1 MLKTL
6 LFPALLSIA
15 IFTAPPKGTRWVG
28 AVPNGLEK
36 DKISFV
42 VSPDGQQLSAL
53 ILNTHGQGSGQ
64 LAPAAGAAQDALR
77 IANGKVSGVLLAS
90 ATGSPWRFELRG
102 NFARA
107 AKAATTFRMNLTEPG
122 GTTRELCWTAVPLR

>member
-15 IFTAPPKGTRWVG
+15 IFTAPPKGTRWIG
-28 AVPNGLEK
+28 AVSNGSKK

-42 VSPDGQQLSAL
+42 VSPDGQQVSAL
-53 ILNTHGQGSGQ
+53 TFNGHWQGRGQPSP
-64 LAPAAGAAQDALR
+64 LAGMPPDALR

-90 ATGSPWRFELRG
+90 PTSQPWHFELRG
-102 NFARA
+102 NFARVATA
-107 AKAATTFRMNLTEPG
+107 AATFRMNLTRPDG
-122 GTTRELCWTAVPLR
+122 DTRQLSWTAIPLR

>member
-28 AVPNGLEK
+28 NANNGPEK
-36 DKISFV
+36 NKISFV
-42 VSPDGQQLSAL
+42 VSPDGQQLLAL
-53 ILNTHGQGSGQ
+53 TFNGIWQGRDQ
-64 LAPAAGAAQDALR
+64 LAPATGLATNALR

-90 ATGSPWRFELRG
+90 PTSRPRRFELLG
-102 NFARA
+102 DFARA
-107 AKAATTFRMNLTEPG
+107 ATAATTFRMNLTEPG
-122 GTTRELCWTAVPLR
+122 GTTRELCWTATPLR

>member
-28 AVPNGLEK
+28 VVSNGSEK

-42 VSPDGQQLSAL
+42 VSPDGRQLSSL
-53 ILNTHGQGSGQ
+53 TFNGFWQGRGQ
-64 LAPAAGAAQDALR
+64 LGPMAGLAKDALR
-77 IANGKVSGVLLAS
+77 IANGKVSGVLLS
-90 ATGSPWRFELRG
+90 SSTDHPRRFELQG
-102 NFARA
+102 DFARV
-107 AKAATTFRMNLTEPG
+107 AKAAATFRMNLTEPG
-122 GTTRELCWTAVPLR
+122 GTTRQLCWTAAPLR

>member
-28 AVPNGLEK
+28 VVSNGSEK

-42 VSPDGQQLSAL
+42 VSPDGQQLSGL
-53 ILNTHGQGSGQ
+53 TFNGFWQGRGQ
-64 LAPAAGAAQDALR
+64 LGTVGSMAKDALR
-77 IANGKVSGVLLAS
+77 IANGKVSGVLLAPPNC
-90 ATGSPWRFELRG
+90 SPRYFELQG
-102 NFARA
+102 DFVRA
-107 AKAATTFRMNLTEPG
+107 ATAATTFHMNLTGPG
-122 GTTRELCWTAVPLR
+122 GTIREVCWTAVPLR

>member
-15 IFTAPPKGTRWVG
+15 IFTAPPKGVRWVG
-28 AVPNGLEK
+28 AVSNGSEK

-53 ILNTHGQGSGQ
+53 TFNGSWGGRGQ
-64 LAPAAGAAQDALR
+64 LVPSAGILKDALR

-90 ATGSPWRFELRG
+90 PTSSPWRFELQG

-107 AKAATTFRMNLTEPG
+107 TPAATFRMNLTAPG
-122 GTTRELCWTAVPLR
+122 GATRQLCWTAVPLR

>member
-28 AVPNGLEK
+28 AVSNGPEK

-42 VSPDGQQLSAL
+42 VSPDGRQLLTLTLNGIWQGRGRLESA
-53 ILNTHGQGSGQ
+53 TGM
-64 LAPAAGAAQDALR
+64 AKDALR
-77 IANGKVSGVLLAS
+77 SANGKVSGVLL
-90 ATGSPWRFELRG
+90 GSPTSRPRRFELQG
-102 NFARA
+102 DFAQ
-107 AKAATTFRMNLTEPG
+107 AATAATFRMNLTEPG
-122 GTTRELCWTAVPLR
+122 GPTRELCWTAVPLQ

>member
-28 AVPNGLEK
+28 VVSNGPEK

-42 VSPDGQQLSAL
+42 VSPDGRQLSAL
-53 ILNTHGQGSGQ
+53 TFNGIWQGRGQPG
-64 LAPAAGAAQDALR
+64 PAAGMAKDALR
-77 IANGKVSGVLLAS
+77 IANGRVSGVLLAS
-90 ATGSPWRFELRG
+90 PTGRPRRFELQG
-102 NFARA
+102 DFARA
-107 AKAATTFRMNLTEPG
+107 APAATTFRMNLTEPG

>member
-28 AVPNGLEK
+28 DVNNGPVK

-42 VSPDGQQLSAL
+42 VSPDGQQLLAL
-53 ILNTHGQGSGQ
+53 TFNGIWQGRG
-64 LAPAAGAAQDALR
+64 LLGPDAGMPKDALR

-90 ATGSPWRFELRG
+90 SAGSPRRFELQG
-102 NFARA
+102 NFARVATA
-107 AKAATTFRMNLTEPG
+107 AATFRMNLTEPG
-122 GTTRELCWTAVPLR
+122 GITRQLCWTAVPLR